1 MKIAD
6 IILNY
11 VYSHD
16 GAFVRS
22 DFISWMSQNYPDIS
36 KRSIDTAIRSLLKS
50 NLLARTGY
58 GTMAAMEGQN
68 IYIPRVGDDVRNICK
83 TVKEKYPYTR
93 FCLWQSNILSSF
105 MQHVPNVD
113 MIILETEKVAAEAVY
128 EDLRQIELKRKV
140 FLRPTMREY
149 ELYAVVESCLIV
161 RDLITESPTTDIEG
175 IPMASLEKIL
185 VDAQVLPEL
194 EFARGS
200 ELYTIYENASE
211 MYRINCRAM
220 LRYASRRGR
229 KEETEKLIKSTMK

>member
-1 MKIAD
+1 MKIAN

-16 GAFVRS
+16 RAFVRS

-50 NLLARTGY
+50 NLLVRTGY

-128 EDLRQIELKRKV
+128 EDLRQIGLKRKV

-149 ELYAVVESCLIV
+149 ELYAVGESCLIV
-161 RDLITESPTTDIEG
+161 RDLITESPTIDIEG

-211 MYRINCRAM
+211 MYRINCRTM

>member
-16 GAFVRS
+16 RALVRS
-22 DFISWMSQNYPDIS
+22 EFISWMSQNYPSIS
-36 KRSIDTAIRSLLKS
+36 GRSIDTAIRSLLRS
-50 NLLARTGY
+50 DLLNRKGY
-58 GTMAAMEGQN
+58 GTMAATEGQN
-68 IYIPRVGDDVRNICK
+68 VYIPQVGDDVRNIYK
-83 TVKEKYPYTR
+83 IVKEKYPYTR
-93 FCLWQSNILSSF
+93 FCLWQPNVLSSF
-105 MQHVPNVD
+105 MQHVPDVD

-128 EDLRQIELKRKV
+128 EDLRQLEQKRKV
-140 FLRPTMREY
+140 FLKPTMREY
-149 ELYAVVESCLIV
+149 ELYAVGESCLIV
-161 RDLITESPTTDIEG
+161 RDLITESPTIDIDG